1 MCGKCFFF
9 SVRILESLCVH
20 SALAFI
26 FKQRAPSRG
35 QKIYIKCFMKLH
47 FAITDSSDASLK
59 LTGLLFFVFK
69 EIKMLAIG
77 ICSPLLTCFHFMH
90 VFFQGGKKDCVWHR
104 KNMAQDP
111 MWRVLVHFCSKH
123 ACLVSRTHVNT
134 VFLLP
139 AAIET
144 IPKVFGWIL
153 LKKSITYHTNVPFL
167 GGFFP
172 FGKLQLDY
180 NAVNHLFFFNKL
192 FQSAR
197 LHKNTPNKQNGSVQL
212 QYHWASVCV
221 FDKVGWNFPLR
232 IRFHLSSG
240 RHFMFRTHLGGTANQ
255 DRQELL
261 WLVRCCCHG
270 RLGEE

>member
-1 MCGKCFFF
+1 
-9 SVRILESLCVH
+9 
-20 SALAFI
+20 
-26 FKQRAPSRG
+26 
-35 QKIYIKCFMKLH
+35 MKLH

-167 GGFFP
+167 GVFFP

-197 LHKNTPNKQNGSVQL
+197 LHKNTQQAERLSTTAVPLSICLCIWQGGVKFSTKNTISLVKWKAFYVSNSFGGHCKSRQARTSLVGKMLLPWTSGWRIKL
-212 QYHWASVCV
+212 TWALYSC
-221 FDKVGWNFPLR
+221 FNFCESW
-232 IRFHLSSG
+232 HAQ
-240 RHFMFRTHLGGTANQ
+240 HK
-255 DRQELL
+255 
-261 WLVRCCCHG
+261 
-270 RLGEE
+270 